1 MLDVNKTKIEELNQR
16 LSKLETHN
24 NIEMLTLVEIL
35 ANATFFGK
43 LKEEN
48 CHFAKNGQCS
58 FFILSNGNENK
69 VPLVS
74 LCKIRKCQEPLPHFH
89 IETSAITCS
98 LCNQMID
105 KNIPAYN
112 KKKQTPSKTS
122 RKKKHE

>member
-16 LSKLETHN
+16 LSKLETDN

-35 ANATFFGK
+35 ANAAFFGK

-48 CHFAKNGQCS
+48 CHFAKNGQCF
-58 FFILSNGNENK
+58 FFILSRENKNK

-74 LCKIRKCQEPLPHFH
+74 HCKITKCPEPLPHFH

-105 KNIPAYN
+105 KSTPTQN
-112 KKKQTPSKTS
+112 KEKRNTS
-122 RKKKHE
+122 GRKKI